1 MVIRLIAMQIKISLS
16 KMIYYPEQS
25 SLSRNKTKVELDLSN

>member
-1 MVIRLIAMQIKISLS
+1 MVIRLIAIQIKISLS
-16 KMIYYPEQS
+16 KMIYYPKQS